1 MPALNPH
8 PLITP
13 FLWFDSQAEP
23 AAQLYTTIFPN
34 SRILNTLRTPVDTP
48 SGPAN
53 SVLTVSFEL
62 DGLNFT
68 ALNGGPGH
76 PHTDAIS
83 FVIRCESQSDIDRY
97 WSSLTANGGK
107 PGQCGW
113 LKDAIRRLLAGHP
126 PQPRFAD
133 PPPRSDAGHDA
144 HDQARHPHPRTSR
157 SLVAHSERKRHPG
170 S

>member
-113 LKDAIRRLLAGHP
+113 LKDPYGVSWQVIPHNLGSLI
-126 PQPRFAD
+126 
-133 PPPRSDAGHDA
+133 
-144 HDQARHPHPRTSR
+144 RHPAAMQAMMRMTKLDIPTLEQAGR
-157 SLVAHSERKRHPG
+157 S
-170 S
+170 